1 MFLANSY
8 SSGNRELKQPATML
22 LLGVFV
28 QWRGLGDS
36 VTAEFSGCV
45 AVERCMRTRTV
56 VVIFENYQ
64 LPLQI
69 AGIPE
74 EDMIKKLTKNGAD
87 ESPHEGV

>member
-1 MFLANSY
+1 VSLANSY
-8 SSGNRELKQPATML
+8 SSGNRELKQSATML
-22 LLGVFV
+22 LPGVIV

-45 AVERCMRTRTV
+45 AVERCMRTRTL
-56 VVIFENYQ
+56 VVIFESYQ

-74 EDMIKKLTKNGAD
+74 EDVIKKLTKNGAD
-87 ESPHEGV
+87 ESLHEGV